1 MAMRLNQVEEEDEA
15 LRQDAGPRLR
25 IAIASRDGQSLNA
38 HFGSA
43 EKFVVY
49 DVTPRSHAFVK
60 AIEMSNVSD
69 ESGDHKAESEDTNA
83 KKIAALAG
91 CHIVFVLAIGGPVAT
106 KVIHAGIHP
115 IKIAEAEPIDS
126 VLSKVKG
133 FLTADPPPW
142 LRKVLA
148 VTATKG
154 RSMNFLDD
162 DE

>member
-1 MAMRLNQVEEEDEA
+1 MVMRLGLDDGFEEEA
-15 LRQDAGPRLR
+15 VAKRGPTLR
-25 IAIASRDGQSLNA
+25 IAIASRDGQALNA

-49 DVTPRSHAFVK
+49 DVTPDRHAFVST
-60 AIEMSNVSD
+60 IEMTTVSD
-69 ESGDHKAESEDTNA
+69 ESGEHRAESEDKNA
-83 KKIAALAG
+83 RKIAALAG
-91 CHIVFVLAIGGPVAT
+91 CNIVFVLAIGGPVAA

-115 IKIAEAEPIDS
+115 IKIAEPEPVDS
-126 VLSKVKG
+126 VLSKMKTL
-133 FLTADPPPW
+133 LTKDPPPW

-148 VTATKG
+148 ANAS

>member
-1 MAMRLNQVEEEDEA
+1 MAMPLNQLEGEER
-15 LRQDAGPRLR
+15 LRPDAGPTLR
-25 IAIASRDGQSLNA
+25 VAIASRDGQALNA

-43 EKFVVY
+43 EKFIVY
-49 DVTPRSHAFVK
+49 DVSPTGHAFVR
-60 AIEMSNVSD
+60 AIEMTSVSD
-69 ESGDHKAESEDTNA
+69 ESGDHKAESEDRNA
-83 KKIAALAG
+83 RKIAALAG

-115 IKIAEAEPIDS
+115 IKLAEPEPVDS
-126 VLSKVKG
+126 VLSKVRA

-148 VTATKG
+148 AATQS
-154 RSMNFLDD
+154 RSTKFLDD

>member
-1 MAMRLNQVEEEDEA
+1 MRLDLREVVEEPGAEEVDS
-15 LRQDAGPRLR
+15 AGPRIR

-49 DVTPRSHAFVK
+49 DVTPNDHELVST
-60 AIEMSNVSD
+60 IEMTTVSD
-69 ESGDHKAESEDTNA
+69 ESGEHRAESEDKNA
-83 KKIAALAG
+83 RKIAALAG
-91 CHIVFVLAIGGPVAT
+91 CNIVFVLAIGGPVAT

-115 IKIAEAEPIDS
+115 IKIAEPEPVES
-126 VLSKVKG
+126 VLSKVKSL
-133 FLTADPPPW
+133 LTADPPPW

-148 VTATKG
+148 AKASS

>member
-1 MAMRLNQVEEEDEA
+1 MRLNQLEEVNAIRE
-15 LRQDAGPRLR
+15 DAGPRLR

-43 EKFVVY
+43 DKFMVY
-49 DVTPRSHAFVK
+49 DVTSRSHAFVQ
-60 AIEMSNVSD
+60 AIEMTSVSD
-69 ESGDHKAESEDTNA
+69 ESGDHKAESEDKNA

-115 IKIAEAEPIDS
+115 IKIAEPEPIDS
-126 VLSKVKG
+126 VLSKVRG
-133 FLTADPPPW
+133 FLSTDPPPW

-148 VTATKG
+148 ATATKA
-154 RSMNFLDD
+154 RSMKFLDD
-162 DE
+162 DEE

>member
-1 MAMRLNQVEEEDEA
+1 MAMLLNQLENDERERA
-15 LRQDAGPRLR
+15 DAGPRLR
-25 IAIASRDGQSLNA
+25 IAIASRDGHSLNA

-43 EKFVVY
+43 EKFLVY
-49 DVTPRSHAFVK
+49 DVTPRSHGLVRV
-60 AIEMSNVSD
+60 IEMSNVSD
-69 ESGDHKAESEDTNA
+69 ESGDHKAESEDKNA

-91 CHIVFVLAIGGPVAT
+91 CNIVFVLAIGGPVAT
-106 KVIHAGIHP
+106 KVIQAGIHP
-115 IKIAEAEPIDS
+115 IKISDPEPVDS

-148 VTATKG
+148 STQS
-154 RSMNFLDD
+154 RSMKFLDD

>member
-1 MAMRLNQVEEEDEA
+1 MAMRLDLREA
-15 LRQDAGPRLR
+15 LEDRGSEESGPTVR
-25 IAIASRDGQSLNA
+25 IAIASRDGRSLNA

-49 DVTPRSHAFVK
+49 DVSPHDHALVQT
-60 AIEMSNVSD
+60 IEMSNVSD
-69 ESGDHKAESEDTNA
+69 ESGEHRAESEDKNA
-83 KKIAALAG
+83 RKIAALAG
-91 CHIVFVLAIGGPVAT
+91 CNIVFVLAIGGPVAT

-115 IKIAEAEPIDS
+115 IKIAEPEPVDS
-126 VLSKVKG
+126 VLSKVKTL
-133 FLTADPPPW
+133 LTTDPPPW

-148 VTATKG
+148 AKAS

>member
-1 MAMRLNQVEEEDEA
+1 MAMRLDLRESLEEEAAPD
-15 LRQDAGPRLR
+15 QGPQLR
-25 IAIASRDGQSLNA
+25 IAIASRDGKSLNA

-49 DVTPRSHAFVK
+49 DVTPVDHAFV
-60 AIEMSNVSD
+60 ATVEMTTVSD
-69 ESGDHKAESEDTNA
+69 ESGEHRAESEDKNA
-83 KKIAALAG
+83 RKIAALAG
-91 CHIVFVLAIGGPVAT
+91 CNIVFVLAIGGPVAT

-115 IKIAEAEPIDS
+115 IKIAEPEPVDS

-133 FLTADPPPW
+133 LLTADPPPW

-148 VTATKG
+148 AKAS